1 MNSRRIRRYETN
13 GPSVGDRLGNLLG
26 RRGVVA
32 DGQPHVV
39 GCERVSDADHHLA
52 VQVAEG
58 SQRVHGSL
66 VGRCDDDR
74 PKPKAVLIVSP
85 HWMTREA
92 EVTGAVRPRTIHD
105 FGCFDPALYEI
116 SYSADGHPVLAAR
129 AAELLSAGG
138 WPASVNPDRGLDHG
152 AWVPLMHLYPNHD
165 VPVIQASMPSRLDAQ
180 SAFMYGRA
188 LAQLGKEGVLVV
200 GSGSLTHNLFEFRQ
214 ASESQAEYAGAFT
227 AWIREAVQ
235 AGDEDKLLAAL
246 ENAPHAARA
255 HPTTEHFLPLLI
267 ALGAAPS
274 ALPATI
280 VPGGIVHG
288 VLSME
293 SYVFGVDV
301 QLNLEQEMVGRH
313 A

>member
-1 MNSRRIRRYETN
+1 VNRFTDSQTMERL
-13 GPSVGDRLGNLLG
+13 PSLFISHGAPTYALEPGLAGAQLNALG
-26 RRGVVA
+26 RVLPR
-32 DGQPHVV
+32 
-39 GCERVSDADHHLA
+39 
-52 VQVAEG
+52 
-58 SQRVHGSL
+58 
-66 VGRCDDDR
+66 
-74 PKPKAVLIVSP
+74 PKAVLVVSP
-85 HWMTREA
+85 HWVTREA
-92 EVTGAVRPRTIHD
+92 QVTGAASPRTIHD
-105 FGCFDPALYEI
+105 FGGFDPALYDM
-116 SYSADGHPVLAAR
+116 SYPADGHPALAAR
-129 AAELLSAGG
+129 AAELLRAAG
-138 WPASVNPDRGLDHG
+138 WAASVNPDRGLDHG
-152 AWVPLMHLYPNHD
+152 AWVPLMHLYPHHY

-180 SAFMYGRA
+180 SAFRYGRA

-214 ASESQAEYAGAFT
+214 GRESQAEYAGAFT

-255 HPTTEHFLPLLI
+255 HPTTEHFLPLLV

-274 ALPATI
+274 ALPATV

-293 SYVFGVDV
+293 SYVFGAEV
-301 QLNLEQEMVGRH
+301 QLNLERELVVRH

>member
-1 MNSRRIRRYETN
+1 M
-13 GPSVGDRLGNLLG
+13 DRLPSLFISHGAPTYALEPGLAGAQLNALG
-26 RRGVVA
+26 RALPR
-32 DGQPHVV
+32 
-39 GCERVSDADHHLA
+39 
-52 VQVAEG
+52 
-58 SQRVHGSL
+58 
-66 VGRCDDDR
+66 
-74 PKPKAVLIVSP
+74 PKAVLVVSP

-92 EVTGAVRPRTIHD
+92 ELTGAVRPRTIHD
-105 FGCFDPALYEI
+105 FGGFDPALYDM
-116 SYSADGHPVLAAR
+116 SYPVDGHPALAAR
-129 AAELLSAGG
+129 ALELLRAEG
-138 WPASVNPDRGLDHG
+138 WSASVNADRGLDHG
-152 AWVPLMHLYPNHD
+152 AWVPLMHLYPNHA

-180 SAFMYGRA
+180 SAFRYGRA

-214 ASESQAEYAGAFT
+214 GSESRADYASAFT
-227 AWIREAVQ
+227 AWIREAVL

-274 ALPATI
+274 ALPAT
-280 VPGGIVHG
+280 VVLGGIVHG

-293 SYVFGVDV
+293 SYVFGTDV
-301 QLNLEQEMVGRH
+301 QLNLEQELVVHH